1 MTRGSVSVVG
11 TVVVALGL
19 AAATGFAE
27 RGQTA
32 GRAAPTPAQT
42 ASPGPT
48 VRPTRPVPA
57 ASHVLSPALS
67 AREQSDLVKTYCA
80 TCHSERAKA
89 GGLSLAGF
97 DAMKAHEQ
105 QDVVEKMIRKLSAG
119 LMPPPGA
126 KRPEAAMLASLTSAL
141 EGRMDEYAAAN
152 PNPGRRTF
160 QRINRA
166 DVERAIAD
174 LLALDVDAANWL
186 PLDQKTI
193 ANRMKDL
200 GYATCAVGRW
210 HLGRNPKYLPMS
222 RGFAEVYG
230 TVANTPFVNPPTF
243 VDSRK
248 SPDITPIKDDN
259 F

>member
-11 TVVVALGL
+11 TVVVGLGL
-19 AAATGFAE
+19 AVATGFAE

-32 GRAAPTPAQT
+32 GPAAPPPAQT
-42 ASPGPT
+42 ASPRPA

-57 ASHVLSPALS
+57 ASHLLSPALS

-80 TCHSERAKA
+80 TCHSDRAKA

-126 KRPEAAMLASLTSAL
+126 KRPEAALLGSLTSAL

-160 QRINRA
+160 QRLNRPEY
-166 DVERAIAD
+166 ERAIAD
-174 LLALDVDAANWL
+174 LLALDVDHAQDEPAG
-186 PLDQKTI
+186 
-193 ANRMKDL
+193 DL
-200 GYATCAVGRW
+200 ERRAVARGDLHDPDHVARHRVSTQRRGAHAGNLRTPEPRVSPACGVERTTTAPRYDGR
-210 HLGRNPKYLPMS
+210 
-222 RGFAEVYG
+222 
-230 TVANTPFVNPPTF
+230 
-243 VDSRK
+243 RK
-248 SPDITPIKDDN
+248 SVHPARRL
-259 F
+259 